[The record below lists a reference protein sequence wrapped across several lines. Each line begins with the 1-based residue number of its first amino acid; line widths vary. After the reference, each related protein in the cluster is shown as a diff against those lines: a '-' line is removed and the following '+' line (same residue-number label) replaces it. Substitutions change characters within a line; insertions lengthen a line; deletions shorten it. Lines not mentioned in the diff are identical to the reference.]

1 VLLAPQNAIDAFA
14 IGADG
19 YASAMPIRNA
29 SFGLRPFSLA
39 FRNDG
44 KLVVV
49 ESFNAA
55 PNVSAASSYQLNPDG
70 TITVIS
76 GSVANG
82 QTDVCW
88 VVITDDGRFAFT
100 ANFGSGTISSYGFDS
115 SGALTL
121 INGNAAFLGDMSQPV
136 DLSLS
141 RNGRFLYQLLRGTGA
156 VAAFRIENDGSLTSL
171 GLVVGGLPVADGASG
186 LASY

>member
-1 VLLAPQNAIDAFA
+1 
-14 IGADG
+14 
-19 YASAMPIRNA
+19 M
-29 SFGLRPFSLA
+29 
-39 FRNDG
+39 
-44 KLVVV
+44 V
-49 ESFNAA
+49 EAFNAF
-55 PNVSAASSYQLNPDG
+55 PERSAVSSYNSFSDG
-70 TITVIS
+70 RINVIS

-88 VVITDDGRFAFT
+88 VVITNDQRYAYV
-100 ANFGSGTISSYGFDS
+100 ANFGSGTISSYRIAD

-121 INGNAAFLGDMSQPV
+121 LDGDAASTGAMSQPV

-141 RNGRFLYQLLRGTGA
+141 EDGKFLFLLLRGTGG
-156 VAAFRIENDGSLTSL
+156 VASFKIEANGKLDPR